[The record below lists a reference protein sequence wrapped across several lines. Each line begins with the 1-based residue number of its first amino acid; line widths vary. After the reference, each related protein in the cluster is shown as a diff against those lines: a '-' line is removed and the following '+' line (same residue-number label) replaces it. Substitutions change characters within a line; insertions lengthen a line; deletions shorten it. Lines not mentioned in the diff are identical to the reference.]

1 MITLDVLNGVF
12 VEVFGDNSLVITRKT
27 TANDVEDWD
36 SLTHMNLVMILE
48 KKYKI
53 KFALGELQTLQNV
66 GDMLDLINAK
76 VSK

>member
-48 KKYKI
+48 KKFKI